1 MISLISKECR
11 SPSELVA
18 RGSGGVRSNPATPR
32 LREVVVRVRHLER
45 LVGEVAQEIA
55 ELVAEVGDD
64 LVAVRLDVRAGSRLV
79 LDGPAGLDLVWEG
92 GKVPPRRDRGTAELG
107 LVQVGGVRVDRRL
120 GEEAVGET
128 AV

>member
-11 SPSELVA
+11 SSSELVA
-18 RGSGGVRSNPATPR
+18 RGSGGVRSSASTPR

-79 LDGPAGLDLVWEG
+79 LDGRAGNT
-92 GKVPPRRDRGTAELG
+92 RRDRGTAELG

-128 AV
+128 AVAGVD

>member
-45 LVGEVAQEIA
+45 LVGEVAQQIA
-55 ELVAEVGDD
+55 ELIAEVGDD
-64 LVAVRLDVRAGSRLV
+64 LVALRLDVCAGSLLVLNGRAGRT
-79 LDGPAGLDLVWEG
+79 
-92 GKVPPRRDRGTAELG
+92 RRDRRTAELRLVEVGRYEPTGG
-107 LVQVGGVRVDRRL
+107 LVNRPSVKPPWPVL
-120 GEEAVGET
+120 IAVG
-128 AV
+128 VG